1 MDPWTPRDTQTLC
14 KSVRN
19 GAINAQNAGPIS
31 LSPANLQLVPA
42 APPPTARPPG
52 APESLPQGWTIE
64 LDPSSGQEYYYNT
77 VTGESTWERPAL

>member
-1 MDPWTPRDTQTLC
+1 MTKYGRYTVD
-14 KSVRN
+14 V
-19 GAINAQNAGPIS
+19 QNAGPIS

-42 APPPTARPPG
+42 APPPTARPPPG